1 MSLASRLLLALAAAL
16 LTTASLPAQI
26 TASTAGKPSF
36 IDRIRPSD
44 FLDTELRFG
53 EALSKTHDIVVLQLN
68 AGKPLSA
75 LMLKHQAS
83 GDYAVTLRAP
93 SSSPGGDWLSV
104 STTLDAPVGRQVEH
118 AIAFTLNRNIML
130 SPNHRAPNDEN
141 TAMWIYQRLVG
152 TPTAAA
158 AISWMSLQ
166 DNPEATRFTDGL
178 IGRLQRLV
186 GAEGAARE
194 QLLQEIDRIATQ
206 INLTQS
212 GQ

>member
-1 MSLASRLLLALAAAL
+1 MSRTAHLLLLLVAAFLAPV
-16 LTTASLPAQI
+16 SLPAQI
-26 TASTAGKPSF
+26 TASTAGRPSF

-44 FLDTELRFG
+44 FLDTELLFG
-53 EALSKTHDIVVLQLN
+53 EALSKTNDIVVLQLN

-75 LMLKHQAS
+75 LMLKHQAN
-83 GDYAVTLRAP
+83 GDYTVTLRAP
-93 SSSPGGDWLSV
+93 SSSPGGDWLTV

-118 AIAFTLNRNIML
+118 AIAFVLNRNIML

-158 AISWMSLQ
+158 AISWTSLQ

-178 IGRLQRLV
+178 IGNLQHLI

-194 QLLQEIDRIATQ
+194 QLLQEIDRVATQ

-212 GQ
+212 AQ